1 MALDRDALFRLL
13 PAIHQA
19 RDAEAGG
26 VLEILLSVLG
36 EQVEVLQENLDQ
48 LYDDQFIETC
58 APWVVPYIGDLVGA
72 RGVKSVAGT
81 AFRTRA
87 YVANT
92 LAYRRRKGTA
102 AMLEQLAR
110 DVTRY
115 PAAVVEMFER
125 LVTTQAMNHVRLH
138 SPATPDL
145 RNGRIAEEIGTAFDR
160 NAHTIDVRRISSG
173 RGRYNIPNVAIFLWR
188 IGAYPLT
195 NSPAVSV
202 DAQRFLF
209 SPLGNDM
216 RLYTQPETEDEI
228 AHLAEP
234 VNVPIPITI
243 RAMAADLAAY
253 YGREKSVHVV
263 LDGVDVPPADVHV
276 CNLADEGGGWANTSP
291 PKNKVVIDPER
302 GRIALAAPSTNV
314 RVSFRYGFGADLGGG
329 EYERGQSLTSAP
341 VTISVTRPG
350 TIAAALT
357 TLGTRSGVIEIDDNG
372 RYSEDFGVKLLP
384 GQKVEIRGRNGARP
398 LLNPL
403 ATIAV
408 EGGRDSELTLNG
420 LLIEGSL
427 SVPKLDAGGDP
438 NHLAHL
444 RLRHCTVVPGV
455 HLDRAGNPAFPGN
468 PAIVVDANQGELHL
482 LLDRSISGPVQMP
495 PEAGD
500 LVVRDSI
507 VDSPDR
513 TKQAIGGGGVN
524 PGCPATI
531 ERSTIFGRMRV
542 QELTLGSE
550 SIFTEKIVV
559 DRRQTGCV
567 RFSFVRR
574 DAGNESETPR
584 RHHCEPETEIAAAIA
599 RAIAE
604 GKPTA
609 GIADAVLA
617 WLRPAFASARYG
629 DPGYALL
636 SVRAPLAIRTGAE
649 DGSEMGAFHMVQAPR
664 REANLRA
671 ALDEYL
677 RFGLEAGIFYAS

>member
-13 PAIHQA
+13 PAIHKS

-48 LYDDQFIETC
+48 LYDDQFIETS

-72 RGVKSVAGT
+72 RGLKSVSGT

-87 YVANT
+87 FVANT
-92 LAYRRRKGTA
+92 IAYRRRKGTA

-115 PAAVVEMFER
+115 PAAVAEMFER

-138 SPATPDL
+138 SLATPDL
-145 RNGRIAEEIGTAFDR
+145 RNGRISEAIDTAFDR

-195 NSPAVSV
+195 NSPAVPV
-202 DAQRFLF
+202 DAQRFMF
-209 SPLGNDM
+209 SPLGNNM
-216 RLYTQPETEDEI
+216 ELYTQPETEEEI

-234 VNVPIPITI
+234 INVPIPITI
-243 RAMAADLAAY
+243 RAMAADLEAY
-253 YGREKSVHVV
+253 YGADKSVHVIV
-263 LDGVDVPPADVHV
+263 DDVPVPLSDIDV
-276 CNLADEGGGWANTSP
+276 CNLSDEGGGWANTP
-291 PKNKVVIDPER
+291 PPAGMVSIDPER
-302 GRIALAAPSTNV
+302 GRIARSAAATDV
-314 RVSFRYGFGADLGGG
+314 VVSFRYGFGADVGGG
-329 EYERGQSLTSAP
+329 EYERGESLTASP
-341 VTISVTRPG
+341 ITIAVTRPD
-350 TIAAALT
+350 TIASALT
-357 TLGTRSGVIEIDDNG
+357 QLGAQSGVIEIRDNG
-372 RYSEDFGVKLLP
+372 RYIEAVDVKLAP
-384 GQKVEIRGRNGARP
+384 AQHIEIRGRNGARP
-398 LLNPL
+398 LLNL
-403 ATIAV
+403 GATMTV
-408 EGGRDSELTLNG
+408 QGGADSELTLNG
-420 LLIEGSL
+420 LLIEGAL
-427 SVPKLDAGGDP
+427 SVPLLVDGGDP

-444 RLRHCTVVPGV
+444 RLRHCTIVPGV
-455 HLDRAGNPAFPGN
+455 HLDREGNAAFPAN
-468 PAIVVDANQGELHL
+468 PSIVVDADQGELHL

-495 PEAGD
+495 AAAGD
-500 LVVRDSI
+500 LTIRDSI

-513 TKQAIGGGGVN
+513 TKNAIGGGGPN
-524 PGCPATI
+524 AGCPATI
-531 ERSTIFGRMRV
+531 ERATVFGRVHV
-542 QELTLGSE
+542 QELTLASE
-550 SIFTEKIVV
+550 SIFTERIVA

-574 DAGNESETPR
+574 ETGNVSLTPR
-584 RHHCEPETEIAAAIA
+584 RHHCEPETEIAAATA

-604 GKPTA
+604 GQPTG
-609 GIADAVLA
+609 GIAAAVMA
-617 WLRPAFASARYG
+617 WLRPAFVSSRYG

-636 SVRAPLAIRTGAE
+636 DVRAPMQIRTGAE
-649 DGSEMGAFHMVQAPR
+649 DGSEMGAFHIVQAAR